1 MYIHI
6 YSHTFIYIG
15 HINQICERMTSEETK
30 FIEARD
36 AQIHEYMQA
45 RDRLRDALKL
55 SRTQSASGEG
65 NKEVNKA
72 VQDVGGESEAEIE
85 AT

>member
-1 MYIHI
+1 MHI
-6 YSHTFIYIG
+6 YTCIG

-45 RDRLRDALKL
+45 RDRLRDTLKL
-55 SRTQSASGEG
+55 SHTQSACGEA
-65 NKEVNKA
+65 NEEVNK
-72 VQDVGGESEAEIE
+72 VVEDVGGESEAETE
-85 AT
+85 AI

>member
-1 MYIHI
+1 
-6 YSHTFIYIG
+6 
-15 HINQICERMTSEETK
+15 MTSEETK

-55 SRTQSASGEG
+55 SRTQSASEEG